1 LSNSDFTTFDTPAIV
16 DTLDK
21 ALAHAFLPD
30 LKVPQ
35 FRTMVDS
42 LDANLHENH
51 FQKQIVD
58 FLLLAYGTFNGVEF
72 ISRRMARWRP
82 HISSNANSW
91 WDFCGAYFIQMWCAD
106 LAGSPQCVIAASLK
120 TSLNGWCCS
129 RRFQKEQ
136 LRCVFGCGSK
146 QDCIEHYLR
155 CSCVELLWQQLFQED
170 WGEFESRLAV
180 GCADI
185 NGRVRRAFF
194 LHALFCAYNHFRHKE
209 GGFDFGICRSTMQ
222 FRLGR
227 LG

>member
-1 LSNSDFTTFDTPAIV
+1 
-16 DTLDK
+16 
-21 ALAHAFLPD
+21 
-30 LKVPQ
+30 
-35 FRTMVDS
+35 
-42 LDANLHENH
+42 
-51 FQKQIVD
+51 
-58 FLLLAYGTFNGVEF
+58 
-72 ISRRMARWRP
+72 
-82 HISSNANSW
+82 
-91 WDFCGAYFIQMWCAD
+91 MWCAD

-155 CSCVELLWQQLFQED
+155 CSCVELLWQQLLQED

-194 LHALFCAYNHFRHKE
+194 LYALFCAYNHFRHKE
-209 GGFDFGICRSTMQ
+209 GGFDFGICRSMMQ
-222 FRLGR
+222 FKLGVAAGRASLEVQRLLSSHAVNAECRRTPANEELTVGHYICRWNCKRPWMDSTGGKRPRADGKR
-227 LG
+227 LKHRR